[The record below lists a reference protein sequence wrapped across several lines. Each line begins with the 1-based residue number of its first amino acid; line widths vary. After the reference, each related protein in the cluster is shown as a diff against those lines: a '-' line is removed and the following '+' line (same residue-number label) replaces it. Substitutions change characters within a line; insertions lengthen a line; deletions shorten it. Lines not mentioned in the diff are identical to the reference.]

1 MGRPHVDPEVPECC
15 QLETSMPRKRALAG
29 VAVAKDP
36 TSASANDAQTNA
48 NVATT
53 TRKNLGLHGDEAL
66 SQFEVT
72 GMICKGAMRKIRDST
87 EHQFYGHRLHPYLHP
102 ELRRETG
109 MNTLCSTGTSRVQR
123 RSDRR
128 S

>member
-36 TSASANDAQTNA
+36 TSASANDAQA
-48 NVATT
+48 KASAATT
-53 TRKNLGLHGDEAL
+53 TRKNLGSLGDEAL

-72 GMICKGAMRKIRDST
+72 GMICKGAMSKIPDNAVL
-87 EHQFYGHRLHPYLHP
+87 QFYVEGHRFYPHPAIHYGI
-102 ELRRETG
+102 RG
-109 MNTLCSTGTSRVQR
+109 NTLCSTGTSRVQR
-123 RSDRR
+123 RSGRR